1 MTATPGVLRV
11 LILEDEPRYRALL
24 DREILA
30 MGHVPTACPTAEDA
44 LARLEAA
51 TFDAALV
58 DLHLPGMG
66 GMEFFDTVRP
76 RWPELA
82 VVILTGFGDMPT
94 AIQALRWEAVDF
106 LTKPCGL
113 DEIERALSKIQQALR
128 DRQETSIDA
137 PQETASEPQQPTD
150 VNDDDTSRSL
160 AEIEREHILDTL
172 TRNNGHKPAAAEE
185 LGVSLRTLYNKI
197 ATYEQQ
203 GYLPETGPDA
213 WAG

>member
-1 MTATPGVLRV
+1 MSTTDGALRV
-11 LILEDEPRYRALL
+11 LIIEDEPRYRALL

-44 LARLEAA
+44 LAQLEEA

-82 VVILTGFGDMPT
+82 VVIHTGFGDMPT
-94 AIQALRWEAVDF
+94 AIQALRWDAVDF

-113 DEIERALSKIQQALR
+113 DEIERTLSKIQRALR
-128 DRQETSIDA
+128 ERQETSIETPQKTA
-137 PQETASEPQQPTD
+137 PKPERPTD
-150 VNDDDTSRSL
+150 VDDDGTPRSL
-160 AEIEREHILDTL
+160 ADIEREHILDAVA
-172 TRNNGHKPAAAEE
+172 RNNGHKPAAADE
-185 LGVSLRTLYNKI
+185 LGVSLRTLYNKL
-197 ATYEQQ
+197 ATYEEQ
-203 GYLPETGPDA
+203 GYLAKDET
-213 WAG
+213 

>member
-1 MTATPGVLRV
+1 MSTTDGALRV
-11 LILEDEPRYRALL
+11 LIIEDEPRYRALL

-44 LARLEAA
+44 LARLEEAA
-51 TFDAALV
+51 FDAALV

-94 AIQALRWEAVDF
+94 AIQALRWDAVDF
-106 LTKPCGL
+106 LSKPCGL
-113 DEIERALSKIQQALR
+113 DEIERALSRIQQALR
-128 DRQETSIDA
+128 DRQESAIEA
-137 PQETASEPQQPTD
+137 PQKTVPTPERPPAVD
-150 VNDDDTSRSL
+150 DDDTPRSL

-172 TRNNGHKPAAAEE
+172 ARNHGHKPAAAQE
-185 LGVSLRTLYNKI
+185 LGVSLRTLYNKL

-203 GYLPETGPDA
+203 GYLFEDET
-213 WAG
+213 

>member
-1 MTATPGVLRV
+1 MSATDGALRV
-11 LILEDEPRYRALL
+11 LIIEDEPRYRALL

-44 LARLEAA
+44 LARLEEAP
-51 TFDAALV
+51 FDAALV

-94 AIQALRWEAVDF
+94 AIQALRWDAVDF

-113 DEIERALSKIQQALR
+113 DEIERALAKILQALR
-128 DRQETSIDA
+128 DRQEPSIEA
-137 PQETASEPQQPTD
+137 PQNTGPTPERPA
-150 VNDDDTSRSL
+150 VVDDDDGRRSL
-160 AEIEREHILDTL
+160 ADIEREHILDVL
-172 TRNNGHKPAAAEE
+172 ARNNGHKPAAAEE
-185 LGVSLRTLYNKI
+185 LGVSLRTLYNKL
-197 ATYEQQ
+197 AAYEEQ
-203 GYLPETGPDA
+203 GYFSEEET
-213 WAG
+213 

>member
-1 MTATPGVLRV
+1 MSTTDGALRV
-11 LILEDEPRYRALL
+11 LIIEDEPRYRTLL

-44 LARLEAA
+44 LARLEEA

-94 AIQALRWEAVDF
+94 AIQALRWDAVDF

-113 DEIERALSKIQQALR
+113 DEIERTLSKIQQALR
-128 DRQETSIDA
+128 DRQETSFGA
-137 PQETASEPQQPTD
+137 PQKSAPDLDRTTN
-150 VNDDDTSRSL
+150 VDDDNTPRSL
-160 AEIEREHILDTL
+160 AEIEREHILDTVA
-172 TRNNGHKPAAAEE
+172 RNNGHKPAAAEE
-185 LGVSLRTLYNKI
+185 LGVSLRTLYNKL
-197 ATYEQQ
+197 ATYERQ
-203 GYLPETGPDA
+203 GYVPETGP
-213 WAG
+213 

>member
-1 MTATPGVLRV
+1 MSTPPGALRV
-11 LILEDEPRYRALL
+11 LIIEDEPRYRALL

-44 LARLEAA
+44 LARLEEA

-94 AIQALRWEAVDF
+94 AIQALRWDAVDF

-113 DEIERALSKIQQALR
+113 DEIERTLSRIQQAICNRLEPSIEALQKTA
-128 DRQETSIDA
+128 QEPGQPTAVDDDDA
-137 PQETASEPQQPTD
+137 P
-150 VNDDDTSRSL
+150 RSL
-160 AEIEREHILDTL
+160 TDIEREHILDAL
-172 TRNNGHKPAAAEE
+172 ARNNGHKPAAAEE
-185 LGVSLRTLYNKI
+185 LGVSLRTLYNKL
-197 ATYEQQ
+197 AAYEEQ
-203 GYLPETGPDA
+203 GYFSEDET
-213 WAG
+213 

>member
-1 MTATPGVLRV
+1 MSTPPGALRV
-11 LILEDEPRYRALL
+11 LIIEDEPRYRALL

-44 LARLEAA
+44 LARLEEAR
-51 TFDAALV
+51 FDAALV

-94 AIQALRWEAVDF
+94 AIQALRWDAVDF

-113 DEIERALSKIQQALR
+113 DEIERALSKIQQALC
-128 DRQETSIDA
+128 DRQESAIEALQKTD
-137 PQETASEPQQPTD
+137 QESEQFPA
-150 VNDDDTSRSL
+150 VDDDGSPRSL
-160 AEIEREHILDTL
+160 ADIEREHILDVL
-172 TRNNGHKPAAAEE
+172 ARNNSHKPAAAEE
-185 LGVSLRTLYNKI
+185 LGVSLRTLYNKL
-197 ATYEQQ
+197 AAYEDQ
-203 GYLPETGPDA
+203 GFLSEDET
-213 WAG
+213 